1 MEPFKLYILYYGDL
15 YSAVHSQINTRYDP
29 GVVKK
34 KLLSKTTFRQLANLN
49 MDLYID
55 LYIVFS
61 DFLKINC
68 GYVRICPCSWEK
80 YIEVFIAKKLC
91 LKLPLK

>member
-49 MDLYID
+49 MDLYI
-55 LYIVFS
+55 
-61 DFLKINC
+61 
-68 GYVRICPCSWEK
+68 E
-80 YIEVFIAKKLC
+80 
-91 LKLPLK
+91 